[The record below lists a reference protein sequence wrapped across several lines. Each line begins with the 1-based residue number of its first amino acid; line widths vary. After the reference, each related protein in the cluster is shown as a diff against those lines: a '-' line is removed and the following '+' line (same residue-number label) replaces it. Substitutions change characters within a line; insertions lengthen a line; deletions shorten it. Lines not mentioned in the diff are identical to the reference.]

1 MMDRRNFIRKAALTA
16 AGTPLLLQADASSL
30 LRDGGTRKLTILYTN
45 DSHSR
50 IDPFPADHPKYA
62 GMGGFAPRAT
72 LIGKIKQEEENVL
85 LLDAGDIFQGTPFF
99 NFYGGEPEFRLMS
112 AMQYDVVTLGNH
124 DFDNGTQGLAN
135 QMRNARF
142 AFVNCNYDL
151 SDTPLHDKVQPYK
164 IFKRAGLKIGVY
176 GLGVDLRGLV
186 NEHLRK
192 GVVYGDPLAAALKT
206 EALLK
211 SDFGC
216 DLIICLSHLG
226 YAYNDQKIS
235 DKTLAPSLLHTDLVI
250 GGHTHTFLDEPVKF
264 VNNRQKPIFVTQVG
278 WAGLILGR
286 FDFLFD
292 RNGKALKAYSSM
304 DKISSKTTLD

>member
-1 MMDRRNFIRKAALTA
+1 MMDRRHFIRKATITA
-16 AGTPLLLQADASSL
+16 VGTPLLLHADAASL

-85 LLDAGDIFQGTPFF
+85 LLDAGDIFQGTPYF

-124 DFDNGTQGLAN
+124 DFDNGTQGLAD

-151 SDTPLHDKVQPYK
+151 RNTPLHNKVEPYR
-164 IFKRAGLKIGVY
+164 IFRRAGLKIGVY
-176 GLGVDLRGLV
+176 GLGVDLQGLV
-186 NEHLRK
+186 NTHLRK
-192 GVVYGDPLAAALKT
+192 DVIYGDPLAAALKT
-206 EALLK
+206 EAVLK

-226 YAYNDQKIS
+226 YAYKEQKIS
-235 DKTLAPSLLHTDLVI
+235 DKTLAPSLQHTDLVI

-264 VNNRQKPIFVTQVG
+264 VNNRQKPVFVTQVG

-304 DKISSKTTLD
+304 EKISSKTTLD